1 MSYSDLYYG
10 SPLVN
15 NIVSQHFEARRFS
28 NGENHVCKSEELL
41 TFQTP
46 DIYSRSPVDCN
57 GKISPVDVSVV
68 KEVTGDWVLTAL
80 FAKLGLQRNNSIST
94 LF

>member
-46 DIYSRSPVDCN
+46 DI
-57 GKISPVDVSVV
+57 
-68 KEVTGDWVLTAL
+68 
-80 FAKLGLQRNNSIST
+80 
-94 LF
+94 